1 MQTSRLWES
10 VIHSSQTGGDIYN
23 RSFSSGRVAFSVPS
37 NYFDALAER
46 AIIESATMEQLC
58 AELAKIEEYY
68 IYQLKEG
75 AKPSQI
81 SDKVRAAMV
90 QKIQELK
97 MSNSFT
103 K

>member
-1 MQTSRLWES
+1 
-10 VIHSSQTGGDIYN
+10 
-23 RSFSSGRVAFSVPS
+23 VAFSVPS
-37 NYFDALAER
+37 NYFDSLAER
-46 AIIESATMEQLC
+46 AIIESNTIEQLC
-58 AELAKIEEYY
+58 VELAKIEEYY

-75 AKPSQI
+75 VKPAQI

-97 MSNSFT
+97 MSSSFS